1 MFLSFFV
8 LEKHI
13 TKRLFCLAGHIYLSI
28 SVMKRIEN
36 SGFPLFLL
44 ALGLVTLESK
54 ISIDFVST
62 N

>member
-36 SGFPLFLL
+36 SGFSFFLL
-44 ALGLVTLESK
+44 VLGHVTLESEM
-54 ISIDFVST
+54 IVDFVST

>member
-36 SGFPLFLL
+36 SGFSFFLPV
-44 ALGLVTLESK
+44 LGLVTLESEM
-54 ISIDFVST
+54 IIDFVST

>member
-36 SGFPLFLL
+36 SGFSFLL
-44 ALGLVTLESK
+44 VLGLVTLEREMLM
-54 ISIDFVST
+54 DFVST